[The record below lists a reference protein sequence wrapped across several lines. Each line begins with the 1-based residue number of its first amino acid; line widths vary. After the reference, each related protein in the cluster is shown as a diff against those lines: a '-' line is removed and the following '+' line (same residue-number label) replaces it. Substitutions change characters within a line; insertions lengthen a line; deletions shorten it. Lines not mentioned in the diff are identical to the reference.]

1 MSYLRKKGLG
11 VEVGSCG
18 GGQGGGSV
26 LIFFFSTA
34 ENKTLSCISG
44 FLVLNLIGYKSI
56 CVFNQE

>member
-1 MSYLRKKGLG
+1 MSYSRKKGLG
-11 VEVGSCG
+11 VEVGSG
-18 GGQGGGSV
+18 GGGGGWFC
-26 LIFFFSTA
+26 IDFFFSTA